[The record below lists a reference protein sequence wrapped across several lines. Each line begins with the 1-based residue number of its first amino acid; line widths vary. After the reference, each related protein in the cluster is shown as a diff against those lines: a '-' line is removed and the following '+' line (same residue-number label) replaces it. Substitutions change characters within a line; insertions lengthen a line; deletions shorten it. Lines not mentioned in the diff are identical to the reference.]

1 VTAVTPRHLIKAL
14 RPRQWLKNLLVYSAP
29 LSAGVLLTPS
39 TFLTV
44 TVSFV
49 LFCLAASGVYLV
61 NDVLDRD
68 ADAQHPVKRHRPV
81 ASGAVPV
88 GVALGLA
95 AVLLT
100 AAIAGAA
107 LLIGWRFTVVLGV
120 YVVLQLAYC
129 VWLKHQVVI
138 DLAVVSSGFLLR
150 AVAGG
155 AAAAVHL
162 SPWFVLVASFG
173 SLFMVAGKRYSER
186 RLLGEGTST
195 TRRTLGVY
203 STSYLRFVWGIAAAA
218 SIIFYA
224 LWAVSLQR
232 DLTVLPQLSIAPF
245 TLAILR
251 YAVDVDL
258 GRAGEPESVVLGDR
272 TLQVLALAWLLL
284 FGVSAILG

>member
-1 VTAVTPRHLIKAL
+1 MTAVAPRDLVKAL

-29 LSAGVLLTPS
+29 LSAGVLLS
-39 TFLTV
+39 SRTFLTV
-44 TVSFV
+44 TAAFV
-49 LFCLAASGVYLV
+49 LFCLAASAVYLV
-61 NDVLDRD
+61 NDVLDRE

-88 GVALGLA
+88 AVALVTASVLLLA
-95 AVLLT
+95 AL
-100 AAIAGAA
+100 AGAVLVVGA
-107 LLIGWRFTVVLGV
+107 RFAAVLGV

-186 RLLGEGTST
+186 RMLGEGEAA

-203 STSYLRFVWGIAAAA
+203 STSYLRFVWWIAATA

-224 LWAVSLQR
+224 LWAVSLDR
-232 DLTVLPQLSIAPF
+232 ELTVLPQLSIAPF

-251 YAVDVDL
+251 YAVDVDM

-284 FGVSAILG
+284 FGASAIHG